1 MSTPRQTTPR
11 TPRGTRARRAAAFIF
26 LALLAAGLA
35 LYLRGAATN
44 PPGFYIDESS
54 IAYNA
59 ETISLTGVDEHGE
72 AWPLFFRA
80 FGDYKNPT
88 YVYLLAAVF
97 RVTGPSITVARLLS
111 ATLGA
116 AAALLLGLLGARV
129 EERRNGVARAHGR
142 GLTAGVLVCVTAL
155 LTPWLFE
162 LSRVAVE
169 VSMYP
174 LALALFLLAARR
186 ASERERWSWT
196 DAAFLAATLALVT
209 YTYSIGRLLG
219 PLLALG
225 LALFAMRAR
234 LRALL
239 LAWGIYAL
247 ALVPLFVFQLRHPG
261 ALAARFRIITYVTPQ
276 SSWTEDAWEFV
287 RHYAANL
294 NPWRM
299 LVAGD
304 PNAHQIA
311 SIYNVGPVLAATFVL
326 AVAGAWLALRRAR
339 QKSWGLFVVYCLAAA
354 VVPASLTTD
363 DFHTLRLAAVPVF
376 LVALNAPA
384 FAWLLEGGPREEEA
398 DGRARA
404 EEGLRLRGSSRAW
417 ERARRAL
424 LVAAVALTLAQ
435 GLVFQWQYRVSVLS
449 PRRLHL
455 FDADYPALILPT
467 ALEAAGA
474 RPVLL
479 ADAPAIPGY
488 IQARWYA
495 TLRRIP
501 EEKFVVLAP
510 GAGAPEGAVVVT
522 TEDSCPRCRV
532 LARSDPYTVY
542 VAEGE
547 PRVYAPLDA
556 GGFRAELSATDPP
569 ARLRAGK
576 QATVRVVVRNAGDAL
591 WLARERGASPFQ
603 LSAGNHWLDADGA
616 MVSNDDG
623 RAPLL
628 KDLRPGEETE
638 LRLVVNAPRRPGVY
652 LLEIDMLQEGV
663 SWFGLKGSKTLRLPV
678 KVE

>member
-1 MSTPRQTTPR
+1 MTTPQQTTPR
-11 TPRGTRARRAAAFIF
+11 PPHGTHARRAAVLIL
-26 LALLAAGLA
+26 LALFAAGLA
-35 LYLRGAATN
+35 LYARGASTN

-59 ETISLTGVDEHGE
+59 ETIARTGADEHGE

-97 RVTGPSITVARLLS
+97 RVTGPSVTVARLLS
-111 ATLGA
+111 ATLGVV
-116 AAALLLGLLGARV
+116 AALLLGLLGARV
-129 EERRNGVARAHGR
+129 AGWRSDVARAR
-142 GLTAGVLVCVTAL
+142 GKVLTAGALVCATAL

-169 VSMYP
+169 VAMYP

-186 ASERERWSWT
+186 ASERERWAWA
-196 DAAFLAATLALVT
+196 DAAYFGATLALLT

-225 LALFAMRAR
+225 LALFATRAR

-239 LAWGIYAL
+239 LAWGFYAL
-247 ALVPLFVFQLRHPG
+247 ALAPLLIFQLRHPG
-261 ALAARFRIITYVTPQ
+261 ALAARFRIITYITPQ
-276 SSWTEDAWEFV
+276 STWAEDAWEFV

-326 AVAGAWLALRRAR
+326 AVAGALLALRRVP
-339 QKSWGLFVVYCLAAA
+339 QKRWGLFVVYCLAASF
-354 VVPASLTTD
+354 VPASLTTD

-384 FAWLLEGGPREEEA
+384 FAWLLEEGS
-398 DGRARA
+398 RARQ
-404 EEGLRLRGSSRAW
+404 W
-417 ERARRAL
+417 L
-424 LVAAVALTLAQ
+424 LVAAFVLTLAQ
-435 GLVFQWQYRVSVLS
+435 GAVFQWQYRASALS

-455 FDADYPALILPT
+455 FDADYPALILPA

-474 RPVLL
+474 RPVFL

-510 GAGAPEGAVVVT
+510 GAGAPAGAVVIT

-532 LARSDPYTVY
+532 LARSDPYTTY

-547 PRVYAPLDA
+547 PRTYAPLGAD
-556 GGFRAELSATDPP
+556 GFRAELSATDPP
-569 ARLRAGK
+569 ARLRARE
-576 QATVRVVVRNAGDAL
+576 QATVRVIVKNISDAV

-603 LSAGNHWLDADGA
+603 LSAGNHWLDAAGET
-616 MVSNDDG
+616 VSNDDG

-628 KDLRPGEETE
+628 RDLRPGEETE
-638 LRLVVNAPRRPGVY
+638 LRLVVNAPRRAGDY

-663 SWFGLKGSKTLRLPV
+663 SWFGLKGSKTLRVPV
-678 KVE
+678 RVE

>member
-1 MSTPRQTTPR
+1 MTTPQQTTPR
-11 TPRGTRARRAAAFIF
+11 PPHGTHARRAAVLIL

-35 LYLRGAATN
+35 LYARGASTN

-59 ETISLTGVDEHGE
+59 ETIAQTGADEHGE

-97 RVTGPSITVARLLS
+97 RLTGPSVMVARLLS
-111 ATLGA
+111 ATLGVV
-116 AAALLLGLLGARV
+116 AALLLGLLGARV
-129 EERRNGVARAHGR
+129 AVRRSDVARARGR
-142 GLTAGVLVCVTAL
+142 GLTAGVLVCATAL

-169 VSMYP
+169 VAMYP

-196 DAAFLAATLALVT
+196 DAAFLAATLALLT

-225 LALFAMRAR
+225 LALFAARAR

-239 LAWGIYAL
+239 LAWGLYAL
-247 ALVPLFVFQLRHPG
+247 ALAPLLVFQLRHPG

-276 SSWTEDAWEFV
+276 STWAEDAWEFV

-326 AVAGAWLALRRAR
+326 AVAGAWLALRRAP
-339 QKSWGLFVVYCLAAA
+339 QKRWGLFVVYCLAAS

-363 DFHTLRLAAVPVF
+363 DFHTLRLAALPVF
-376 LVALNAPA
+376 LVALTAPA
-384 FAWLLEGGPREEEA
+384 FAWLLEEGS
-398 DGRARA
+398 RARQ
-404 EEGLRLRGSSRAW
+404 W
-417 ERARRAL
+417 W
-424 LVAAVALTLAQ
+424 LVAAVVLTLAQ
-435 GLVFQWQYRVSVLS
+435 GAVFQWQYRASALS

-455 FDADYPALILPT
+455 FDADYTALILPT
-467 ALEAAGA
+467 ALEAAGG

-501 EEKFVVLAP
+501 EDKFVVLAP

-532 LARSDPYTVY
+532 LARSDPYTTY

-547 PRVYAPLDA
+547 PRVYAPLGA

-569 ARLRAGK
+569 ARLRARE
-576 QATVRVVVRNAGDAL
+576 QATVRVVVRNASDSV

-603 LSAGNHWLDADGA
+603 LSAGNHWLDAAGET
-616 MVSNDDG
+616 VSNDDG

-628 KDLRPGEETE
+628 SDLRPGEETE
-638 LRLVVNAPRRPGVY
+638 LRLVVNAPRRAGDY

-663 SWFGLKGSKTLRLPV
+663 SWFGLKGSKTLRVPV